1 MGAWISAA
9 AVGAVVGLACY
20 ALLRWVFWDIEIAQ
34 FGGLIGA
41 CALAGAG
48 FTAFWLRRQA
58 AQPRK
63 GGDHDASLTSW

>member
-9 AVGAVVGLACY
+9 AVGVMVGLACY

-41 CALAGAG
+41 CALAGTGLA
-48 FTAFWLRRQA
+48 AYWLRRHPA
-58 AQPRK
+58 RPRK
-63 GGDHDASLTSW
+63 GDDDAP